1 MKMKTNCRRYILS
14 KNIKTIQIDESLHE
28 KIKSLS
34 KKNKSKINFE
44 VERALKKHLE
54 NEYQNEILI
63 DSQIENLMNKK
74 LDKIDKHLASYI
86 GKLDKNIYRIFS
98 TNLLMLRSIRDDLY
112 EKYSEE
118 QLIQF
123 LNHKGEMLNKGDI
136 IENNKQKINSE
147 D

>member
-1 MKMKTNCRRYILS
+1 MS
-14 KNIKTIQIDESLHE
+14 KRLKNLKVDESLHE

-34 KKNKSKINFE
+34 KKNKTNISFE

-86 GKLDKNIYRIFS
+86 GKLDKNIYRIFDVQIKR
-98 TNLLMLRSIRDDLY
+98 TYTR
-112 EKYSEE
+112 
-118 QLIQF
+118 
-123 LNHKGEMLNKGDI
+123 
-136 IENNKQKINSE
+136 
-147 D
+147 